1 MSKPEMTEAEIINA
15 FKKAGFFVNDKGV
28 ITVGPND
35 TLTACELTNVFNI
48 AMSQRERTGEAVAK
62 DSWVDLHAAWKGSDV
77 DVSDSD
83 VYTTGIHTPYHGN
96 IIECHGNSEA
106 EAIKLRDTVFEALST
121 PPSPTSS
128 RELVDVPEQV
138 RKALEVAAKLLAG
151 DATYNGSY
159 AVFKFNSHAEAMAK
173 VFEARHEL
181 ALAISLIPQEPLT
194 RAQINMMDVRADEAF
209 VGLQVEQKEEG
220 KV

>member
-1 MSKPEMTEAEIINA
+1 MSNPEMTEAEIINA

-106 EAIKLRDTVFEALST
+106 EAVKLRDTVFEALST
-121 PPSPTSS
+121 PPSPPGS
-128 RELVDVPEQV
+128 RELME
-138 RKALEVAAKLLAG
+138 KIK
-151 DATYNGSY
+151 
-159 AVFKFNSHAEAMAK
+159 AVFKTHK
-173 VFEARHEL
+173 DT
-181 ALAISLIPQEPLT
+181 AIAYGFTGDADMFSIIEDEVCALIPQEPS
-194 RAQINMMDVRADEAF
+194 
-209 VGLQVEQKEEG
+209 KEEG
-220 KV
+220 NG